1 MVFKDAS
8 LRTKEVQR
16 TQQLPHSV
24 PRYVSLSLHISLSPF
39 SESIFY
45 QESRTINDLEQRL
58 IDAREKM
65 IRVQYVLPDQWK
77 IRCEY
82 DPFELTRNVH
92 DHFKTW
98 LSSLVHDD
106 DDFEYELI
114 PKGKAST
121 LVAQHFKDEQT
132 FFDLQAGNN
141 RLRYVVRFTKDCNSI
156 INALEKTLLN

>member
-1 MVFKDAS
+1 
-8 LRTKEVQR
+8 
-16 TQQLPHSV
+16 
-24 PRYVSLSLHISLSPF
+24 
-39 SESIFY
+39 
-45 QESRTINDLEQRL
+45 
-58 IDAREKM
+58 M

-92 DHFKTW
+92 DDFKTW

-106 DDFEYELI
+106 DEFEYKLV

-121 LVAQHFKDEQT
+121 LVAQHFKDKET

-141 RLRYVVRFTKDCNSI
+141 RLRYVVRFTTKDCDGI
-156 INALEKTLLN
+156 INALEKTLLLN

>member
-8 LRTKEVQR
+8 LRTKRVR
-16 TQQLPHSV
+16 TQQHPHSAQ
-24 PRYVSLSLHISLSPF
+24 RYVFFLSPYLSPF
-39 SESIFY
+39 SKYIFF

-58 IDAREKM
+58 IDAREKR

-98 LSSLVHDD
+98 LSSLVDD
-106 DDFEYELI
+106 ECEYELV

-121 LVAQHFKDEQT
+121 LVAQHFKDEET

-141 RLRYVVRFTKDCNSI
+141 RLRYVVRFTKDCNGI

>member
-1 MVFKDAS
+1 M
-8 LRTKEVQR
+8 
-16 TQQLPHSV
+16 
-24 PRYVSLSLHISLSPF
+24 
-39 SESIFY
+39 
-45 QESRTINDLEQRL
+45 
-58 IDAREKM
+58 IDAREKR

-98 LSSLVHDD
+98 LSSLVDD
-106 DDFEYELI
+106 ECEYELV

-121 LVAQHFKDEQT
+121 LVAQHFKDEET
-132 FFDLQAGNN
+132 FFELQAGNN
-141 RLRYVVRFTKDCNSI
+141 RLRYVVRFTKDCNGI